1 MAEIINFKEK
11 LTVGQPTK
19 PDAKNADTA
28 ARPANGEK
36 GVLIERTLV
45 RIKKLRE
52 QAKRLLEK
60 MIMLEIEYRDPL
72 KNGTR
77 MPEEAMEKLAAV
89 QDEVEEVLSRIHYIV
104 QSLDRGEDH
113 GVFPEDE

>member
-1 MAEIINFKEK
+1 
-11 LTVGQPTK
+11 
-19 PDAKNADTA
+19 
-28 ARPANGEK
+28 
-36 GVLIERTLV
+36 
-45 RIKKLRE
+45 
-52 QAKRLLEK
+52 
-60 MIMLEIEYRDPL
+60 
-72 KNGTR
+72 